1 MNKAYD
7 SSKADEARK
16 LFEYYAFF
24 MVMPAMYGPKLPF
37 QMHKRQDPRLFE
49 LYFSESVVDEW
60 VVSDLI
66 L

>member
-1 MNKAYD
+1 
-7 SSKADEARK
+7 
-16 LFEYYAFF
+16 
-24 MVMPAMYGPKLPF
+24 MYGPKLPF

-66 L
+66 EERVLFRT